1 MHSNTRDRV
10 NDHSAHV
17 MPNALG
23 ATPPGDSDAVSDDF
37 IAHPVQFPI
46 KYRRRV
52 TFPWRSDDQTEPTG
66 GDIGLSFR
74 SAKYIP
80 AGARIELEIP
90 LRGDTQRFAG
100 TVVMVREDP
109 SGYEIG
115 LWLASPDDASRAR
128 IVERICHT
136 ECYLRSR
143 QRKQRKSYSNHAGG
157 RLPAL
162 AEA

>member
-1 MHSNTRDRV
+1 MQTNTRYRV
-10 NDHSAHV
+10 NGHSAHV
-17 MPNALG
+17 MPNALS
-23 ATPPGDSDAVSDDF
+23 ATPSGYAEAVSDDF

-52 TFPWRSDDQTEPTG
+52 AFPWRNNHDREPTG
-66 GDIGLSFR
+66 GDVGLSFR

-90 LRGDTQRFAG
+90 LRGETQRFAG

-109 SGYEIG
+109 SGFEIG

-128 IVERICHT
+128 IVERICRT

-143 QRKQRKSYSNHAGG
+143 QRKQRKSYSNHTGG
-157 RLPAL
+157 RIPAL